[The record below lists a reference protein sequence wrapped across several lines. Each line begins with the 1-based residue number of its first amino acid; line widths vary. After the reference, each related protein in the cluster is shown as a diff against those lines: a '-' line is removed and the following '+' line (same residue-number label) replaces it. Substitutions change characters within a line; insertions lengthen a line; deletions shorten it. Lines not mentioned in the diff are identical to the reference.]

1 MALSKNDI
9 LDIDDIKTKEI
20 EVPEWDGSVFI
31 RQLTRG
37 QADEYFGRRFA
48 KSELKQRGRN
58 QSEVESDVKLFG
70 HDAWLVA
77 QAVCDENGQRLFSN
91 ADVKELE
98 KKNSNAIGRIAVAI
112 VDFSGMGQDVE
123 ELDELKN

>member
-1 MALSKNDI
+1 MALSKEDI
-9 LDIDDIKTKEI
+9 LGLTDIKIKEI

-31 RQLTRG
+31 RQLSRG
-37 QADEYFGRRFA
+37 QVDEYFSRRFA

-77 QAVCDENGQRLFSN
+77 QGVCDEDGKRLFSN
-91 ADVKELE
+91 ADVKKLE
-98 KKNSNAIGRIAVAI
+98 EKNANAIGKIAVEI
-112 VDFSGMGQDVE
+112 VKFSGMSEDIE
-123 ELDELKN
+123 ELDDLKN